1 MHSQTPGGV
10 HPPCLAKMLETDTFI
25 VDPVLTP
32 GICHADN
39 LTKESAETTEELLKD
54 NNENYHIFFTMEDHM
69 GVREATLLSAQAQQ
83 RLWPARAV
91 HEESPSTTEAS
102 S

>member
-1 MHSQTPGGV
+1 
-10 HPPCLAKMLETDTFI
+10 MLEIDTFV

-32 GICHADN
+32 GICHAAN

-69 GVREATLLSAQAQQ
+69 GVSTQAPLQSTLI
-83 RLWPARAV
+83 RRAV
-91 HEESPSTTEAS
+91 V
-102 S
+102 